1 MLSLYATQPTWLHR
15 VPAGLKLLALS
26 ACGTLL
32 LFVDDPRALGV
43 ACAVAGAGW
52 LSLGRAAWRHW
63 RLLRGV
69 AIAAALIAG
78 VHAWLGTPA
87 LGIAS
92 ALRLVTAI
100 VLATMLTL
108 TTRFDDLL
116 DVLERLLR
124 PLQALGVPTGRIALA
139 LGLVLRFVENFHAT
153 WGRLDDAHRARTGR
167 AGGWRLLAPLVI
179 RTLQTAERVADAL
192 AVRLGR

>member
-1 MLSLYATQPTWLHR
+1 MLSLYLGTPTWLHR
-15 VPAGLKLLALS
+15 VPAGAKLLVLS

-32 LFVDDPRALGV
+32 LFVADPAWLAA
-43 ACAVAGAGW
+43 ACALACLGF
-52 LSLGRAAWRHW
+52 LSLGRGAWRRL

-69 AIAAALIAG
+69 VVAAVLIAG
-78 VHAWLGTPA
+78 FHAWAGTPA

-116 DVLERLLR
+116 DVMETVLR
-124 PLQALGVPTGRIALA
+124 PLQALGLPAGRIALA
-139 LGLVLRFVENFHAT
+139 LGLVLRFVENFQST
-153 WGRLDDAHRARTGR
+153 WSRLDDAHRARTGR
-167 AGGWRLLAPLVI
+167 AGGWRLVAPLVI
-179 RTLQTAERVADAL
+179 RTLQTAERVAEAL